1 MIFLKT
7 DYQEDEKRRWAFCQR
22 QRGPGEKGQEEVA
35 VSTLQNQ
42 GWMHDGIS
50 SDGLLYKIIAFLGLV
65 HGKYTNYYVSRS

>member
-35 VSTLQNQ
+35 VSTSILVVI
-42 GWMHDGIS
+42 GRVEEVA
-50 SDGLLYKIIAFLGLV
+50 GLASTKTEINIYNFSL
-65 HGKYTNYYVSRS
+65 